1 MKLNELK
8 PTKGSRSKAW
18 RKGRGHGSGNGKTA
32 GRGHKGQNARSGGG
46 VRPQFEGG
54 QMPLYRRV
62 PKRGFNNKRFQK
74 QLHEINVEDL
84 NKFEDGSVVD
94 VKTVHDSGVL
104 TIPKVNDGI
113 KILGRGELNKAL
125 TVRAAAFT
133 QSAKEKIEKAGGKA
147 EEV

>member
-8 PTKGSRSKAW
+8 PSAGSRPKAW
-18 RKGRGHGSGNGKTA
+18 RKGRGPGSGNGKTA
-32 GRGHKGQNARSGGG
+32 GRGHKGQKARSGGG

-54 QMPLYRRV
+54 QMPLFRRM
-62 PKRGFNNKRFQK
+62 PKRGFNNKRFAK
-74 QLHEINVEDL
+74 AYLEINVEDL
-84 NKFEDGSVVD
+84 NRFNDGD
-94 VKTVHDSGVL
+94 VIDVQSVHDSGLL

-113 KILGRGELNKAL
+113 KILGRGELNRKL

-133 QSAKEKIEKAGGKA
+133 QSAKEKNEAAGGTV